1 MKNTQETP
9 QPAPQ
14 PEPQP
19 APQPAPQP
27 VADPILMRQQALQQ
41 QYQQA
46 NGRIMELRQQE
57 TLVKDM
63 ITDAT
68 MAAAEIRGAMKEL
81 KLQQKG

>member
-1 MKNTQETP
+1 MAGKTETQE
-9 QPAPQ
+9 QPAP
-14 PEPQP
+14 EAD
-19 APQPAPQP
+19 APQPT
-27 VADPILMRQQALQQ
+27 ADPTLMRLQALQQ

-81 KLQQKG
+81 KLQQKKG